1 MCLKCRI
8 KNDELR
14 METFYVDIWKGFYM
28 KENIILIKT
37 KQFALNS
44 IEVYKYLTNEKK
56 EYIMSKQFLKSS
68 TSIGANA
75 REGSRAQS
83 KADFVSKMNIALKE
97 ADETLY
103 WLELLKDSGYLD
115 DNFSTIKDDCEELV
129 KILVSIVKNS

>member
-1 MCLKCRI
+1 
-8 KNDELR
+8 
-14 METFYVDIWKGFYM
+14 METFYVDIWKDFYM

-56 EYIMSKQFLKSS
+56 EYIMSKQFLRSS

-115 DNFSTIKDDCEELV
+115 DNFSTIQDDCEELV

>member
-1 MCLKCRI
+1 
-8 KNDELR
+8 
-14 METFYVDIWKGFYM
+14 METFCVDIWKGFYM

-56 EYIMSKQFLKSS
+56 EYIMSKQFLRSS

-115 DNFSTIKDDCEELV
+115 DNFSTIQDDCEELV